1 MDTRSTRKATWGR
14 GWVGR
19 KGRGE
24 TGGQSLVPAQGSSHG
39 KRGRNPTPRV
49 SVRTGI
55 AELGLLGRTAAVGHF
70 GVDVFGENE
79 QIKLARAG
87 VDFFFCLSKTLA
99 SYLLAGNVFS

>member
-1 MDTRSTRKATWGR
+1 
-14 GWVGR
+14 
-19 KGRGE
+19 
-24 TGGQSLVPAQGSSHG
+24 
-39 KRGRNPTPRV
+39 
-49 SVRTGI
+49 
-55 AELGLLGRTAAVGHF
+55 LGRTAAVGHF